1 MRYIYRND
9 AGPVKLVAE
18 SDDIGYLVTKDG
30 TSGEDGT
37 PGGVRFITMDISD
50 INDEV
55 VFTKK
60 EVLSFTGDLETVI

>member
-1 MRYIYRND
+1 MRYITGTD
-9 AGPVKLVAE
+9 TGPVKLVAE

-30 TSGEDGT
+30 TLGS
-37 PGGVRFITMDISD
+37 VRFITMDISD